1 MSPPAFLAALDAA
14 AAAAQR
20 EELAFRHSI
29 AEQIAA
35 HERRR
40 AFAFRR
46 ADIARIVTTAMAAA
60 PDRKAAEEAGEN
72 ALRQELGWHG
82 WSEARGRILAAFRPV
97 LAAIAAARL
106 PPAEGQPATPPADI
120 QAAFAAFEAWYQA
133 ETGTPFLALFDV
145 EMPELPLVE
154 I

>member
-1 MSPPAFLAALDAA
+1 MTHPAFLAALDAA

-20 EELAFRHSI
+20 EELAFRRSI
-29 AEQIAA
+29 ADQIAA

-46 ADIARIVTTAMAAA
+46 ADVARIVTAAIAAA
-60 PDRKAAEEAGEN
+60 PDRAQAEEAGEQ

-97 LAAIAAARL
+97 LAAIAAATL
-106 PPAEGQPATPPADI
+106 PPEEGKPPTTTPDVP
-120 QAAFAAFEAWYQA
+120 AAFAAFEAWYEA